1 MREALRVI
9 EEYFRFIKND
19 SEISITFKSIRH
31 SLVQVEMRF
40 GREILLKNRDTVT
53 DCFSDSNRP
62 EELFRESKNDIVYA
76 GFKRAQEAARVI
88 EEYSKITS
96 ESSLSEKFK
105 KVRFSLY
112 KLEKQ
117 FWESENHG

>member
-1 MREALRVI
+1 MRVI

-19 SEISITFKSIRH
+19 SSISITLKTIRH
-31 SLVQVEMRF
+31 SLVGVEMRF
-40 GREILLKNRDTVT
+40 GREQLLKNRNTLT

-62 EELFRESKNDIVYA
+62 EEMFRDSSGDIVYA

-88 EEYSKITS
+88 EEYSKITR
-96 ESSLSEKFK
+96 ESSLSEDLK